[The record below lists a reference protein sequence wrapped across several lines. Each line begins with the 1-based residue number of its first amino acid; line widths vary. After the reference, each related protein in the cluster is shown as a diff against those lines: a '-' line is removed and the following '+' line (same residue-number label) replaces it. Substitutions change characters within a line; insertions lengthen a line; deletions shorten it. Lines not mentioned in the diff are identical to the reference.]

1 MEAHQKRIR
10 SDMGE
15 VMMSTP
21 TSVVLRALDDIPN
34 KEGFVLIGVRRDHSE
49 AELTVYLAMDGTHK
63 VPEFDKLI
71 GWRYP

>member
-1 MEAHQKRIR
+1 
-10 SDMGE
+10 
-15 VMMSTP
+15 MMNAP
-21 TSVVLRALDDIPN
+21 TSAVLRSLADIPN
-34 KEGFVLIGVRRDHSE
+34 KEGFVLIGVRKDFSE